1 MKGRKTDVT
10 EPNASPRSPWLAVV
24 LSLFCTGL
32 GQVYAGRV
40 ARGLTLFLASLLFPL
55 AVALLLLLPPS
66 TPVLVLVLAL
76 ALAVVG
82 LYLFAAGDAFFA
94 ARAAGPEY
102 RPRDYNAPS
111 LYALFATVGLVY
123 PAVSLIA
130 LRSGVC
136 EAYYLPTRSMDPSYL
151 AGDRV
156 LANKLVVE
164 LKTIQRGDVVAHKA
178 PDRRERNYLNRVI
191 GLPGDTVEVRD
202 GEVILNGKKLER
214 DRVPL
219 SSLSVPHGVGDAPV
233 FEESLTGRR
242 YWVRVGKGEAAGA
255 NYAKRE
261 VPEGHVFVLGDNRG
275 LARAS
280 TEFGPVPIGDVVG
293 VVQYVYLPADSWVRF
308 GARAE

>member
-1 MKGRKTDVT
+1 VND
-10 EPNASPRSPWLAVV
+10 AIAAPRSPWLAVV
-24 LSLFCTGL
+24 LSLFCPGL
-32 GQVYAGRV
+32 GQIYAGRV
-40 ARGLTLFLASLLFPL
+40 ARGLTLFLASLLFPPT
-55 AVALLLLLPPS
+55 VALLLLLPPS

-76 ALAVVG
+76 AMSVVG
-82 LYLFAAGDAFFA
+82 VYLFAACDACLA

-102 RPRDYNAPS
+102 RPRDFNAPA
-111 LYALFATVGLVY
+111 LYALFIAVGLIY
-123 PAVSLIA
+123 PPAGLIA

-136 EAYYLPTRSMDPSYL
+136 EAYFLPTRSMDPSYL

-156 LANKLVVE
+156 LANKLVVD
-164 LKTIQRGDVVAHKA
+164 LKPIQRGDVVVHKA
-178 PDRRERNYLNRVI
+178 PDHRERNYLNRVI

-214 DRVPL
+214 DRVPP
-219 SSLSVPHGVGDAPV
+219 SSLNVPQVEGDAPV
-233 FEESLTGRR
+233 FEETVAGRR
-242 YWVRVGKGEAAGA
+242 YRVRVGKGEAAGA

-261 VPEGHVFVLGDNRG
+261 VPEGHVFVLGDNRV

-293 VVQYVYLPADSWVRF
+293 VVQYVHLPADSWVRF